1 MKVIFNGE
9 LTEGIELLPGDWLP
23 GNGIFETLRG
33 EGRDYFGL
41 HRHYCRAKE
50 SARFELPG
58 EIEVTRALQE
68 LLQAENYPVS
78 RIRISFRDDGT
89 WLITN
94 HLYQDLEPAQ
104 LMIFPER
111 AKNKNPVLKSFP
123 YQQNLLLQKSAQSN
137 GFDDGILITNDGEV
151 CETSIANIALEIDQQ
166 WVTPPLTSGILNGVM
181 RAVAIES
188 NEIQVAPIDLTQL
201 EKATRGILL
210 TSLRIAQ
217 EISEIDGRKL
227 KGSESKVAQ
236 IWKLIE
242 GLRNF

>member
-9 LTEGIELLPGDWLP
+9 LTEGIELLPGGWLP

-33 EGRDYFGL
+33 EDRDYFGL
-41 HRHYCRAKE
+41 HRHYCRANEAAK
-50 SARFELPG
+50 FELPS
-58 EIEVTRALQE
+58 ESEVTRALE
-68 LLQAENYPVS
+68 RLLQAENYPVS

-94 HLYQDLEPAQ
+94 HPYQDFGPVR

-111 AKNKNPVLKSFP
+111 TKNIYPVLKTFP
-123 YQQNLLLQKSAQSN
+123 YQQNLLLNKSAQSA
-137 GFDDGILITNDGEV
+137 GFDDGILITNSGEV
-151 CETSIANIALEIDQQ
+151 CETSIANIALEIDRK
-166 WVTPPLTSGILNGVM
+166 WVTPPLTAGILNGVM

-188 NEIQVAPIDLTQL
+188 KEIQVAPIDLAQL

-227 KGSESKVAQ
+227 MGSESKVAQ